1 MICPKCGQELSRGQ
15 KVCPACGTPVRKR
28 GKRIL
33 GGAIF
38 VILFVLIVSCVLIF
52 FNLKSRGDLPDFSFS
67 SVRSLFV
74 KEKAAEP
81 ETPEPATESE
91 PVGEPEPTAEPEP
104 VEEPEPAG
112 EPEPAE
118 EPEPTE
124 EPAPVGEPEAA
135 EEAETVED
143 AVSAEPV
150 EDAVPAEMGSVE
162 LDAVTEPLEAWRA
175 LERDRFAAL
184 RTGWSACLA
193 AEKEAPDAL
202 LRGNARLLLRLCLN
216 GILGEDLQPRLNLLP
231 EGEAESWGLFP
242 AGVEDSWAA
251 FRPLLAS
258 ENFPSI
264 LDEYLELILNNVE
277 QVSVGEE
284 LLEAEGI
291 LARCPGSFQ
300 IELGASDV
308 RRIASSL
315 IGALRWD
322 DRIGRILDNAEDY
335 AAFQTRLDELD
346 YALDTGAIPD
356 GTLHMTVFVDEAGRY
371 CGRSLTY
378 DRAGQTDRFLLALP
392 QDEENFALELSIRN
406 GAGLRTLSGRGV
418 LTEDAFRGSF
428 RLLQDGKSV
437 AEIRAELAE

>member
-38 VILFVLIVSCVLIF
+38 VIFFVLIVSCVLIF
-52 FNLKSRGDLPDFSFS
+52 FNLKGRGDIPDFSFS

-81 ETPEPATESE
+81 ETPEPVAEPEVTE
-91 PVGEPEPTAEPEP
+91 EPEPEATEEPEP
-104 VEEPEPAG
+104 VEEPEPTEEPVPAEEPEPAEEPAPAEASEPAG

-118 EPEPTE
+118 EADAIEVVVPTE
-124 EPAPVGEPEAA
+124 
-135 EEAETVED
+135 
-143 AVSAEPV
+143 AEPV
-150 EDAVPAEMGSVE
+150 ETAAV
-162 LDAVTEPLEAWRA
+162 LEPLEAWRS

-184 RTGWSACLA
+184 RTGWSACLE
-193 AEKEAPDAL
+193 AEEDAPDAL
-202 LRGNARLLLRLCLN
+202 LRGDTRLLLRLFLN
-216 GILGEDLQPRLNLLP
+216 GMLGEELQARLSLLP
-231 EGEAESWGLFP
+231 EGEPESWDLAA
-242 AGVEDSWAA
+242 AGTEDPWAA

-264 LDEYLELILNNVE
+264 LDEYLELVLSNVE

-291 LARCPGSFQ
+291 LTRCPGSFQ

-335 AAFQTRLDELD
+335 AAFQARLDELD

-356 GTLHMTVFVDEAGRY
+356 GTLRMTVYVDASGRY
-371 CGRSLTY
+371 CGRSLAY
-378 DRAGQTDRFLLALP
+378 DRSAQTDRFLLALP
-392 QDEENFALELSIRN
+392 QEDENFALELSVRD

-428 RLLQDGKSV
+428 RILRDGKADAS
-437 AEIRAELAE
+437 IRAELAE